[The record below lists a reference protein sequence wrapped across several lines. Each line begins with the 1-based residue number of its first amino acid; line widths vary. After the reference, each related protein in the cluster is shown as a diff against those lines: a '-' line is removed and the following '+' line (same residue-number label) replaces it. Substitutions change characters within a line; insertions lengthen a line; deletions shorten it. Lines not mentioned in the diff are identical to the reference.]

1 MPEKRT
7 TAQVRTEIAAER
19 EALVGDIHAFRQ
31 DVAKVLP
38 FAIGTALVLA
48 VVTRSKTARTALKIL
63 WWLK

>member
-7 TAQVRTEIAAER
+7 TAQVRTEIAAQR
-19 EALVGDIHAFRQ
+19 EALVVDIHGLRE

-48 VVTRSKTARTALKIL
+48 VITRSKTARAALRIL
-63 WWLK
+63 WWLR

>member
-19 EALVGDIHAFRQ
+19 EALVGDIHGLRE

-48 VVTRSKTARTALKIL
+48 VITRSKTARTALKIL
-63 WWLK
+63 WWLR